1 MYWIVFSKQ
10 LLVWDYKFN
19 AWNIVIIIEP
29 LKSIFLLFKFAVA
42 INILMLMSAITIED
56 FPLLYSMLNFTI

>member
-29 LKSIFLLFKFAVA
+29 LKFAVA

-56 FPLLYSMLNFTI
+56 SPLLYSMLNFTI